1 MLCVYIILY
10 FLTACAA
17 KKIDK
22 FTHGWW
28 KQLFFSWCCSSVVN
42 HVDNFH
48 FCRGKIFNYPFCLSF
63 HFLFPGNAWWW
74 IYLYIYTK
82 YSILKH
88 FLSVSS
94 AYVTFSMHF
103 WPLRCLLVSNHSTC
117 FTKIRH
123 QNRGPPRLP
132 RPAFNRRHPPTPPSR
147 HERRRLKETSLGRK
161 N

>member
-1 MLCVYIILY
+1 MQPKRLINSHMDDGSNSSSLGAALQSSITSITFIFAEERYSITRSVCHFTFY
-10 FLTACAA
+10 FQAMPDDGS
-17 KKIDK
+17 I
-22 FTHGWW
+22 
-28 KQLFFSWCCSSVVN
+28 
-42 HVDNFH
+42 
-48 FCRGKIFNYPFCLSF
+48 
-63 HFLFPGNAWWW
+63 
-74 IYLYIYTK
+74 YIYIQNTQF
-82 YSILKH
+82 LKH

-147 HERRRLKETSLGRK
+147 HERRLKETSLERK

>member
-1 MLCVYIILY
+1 MDDGSNSSSLGAALQSSITSITFIFAEERYSITRSVCHFTFYFQAMPDDGSIYI
-10 FLTACAA
+10 
-17 KKIDK
+17 
-22 FTHGWW
+22 H
-28 KQLFFSWCCSSVVN
+28 
-42 HVDNFH
+42 
-48 FCRGKIFNYPFCLSF
+48 
-63 HFLFPGNAWWW
+63 
-74 IYLYIYTK
+74 IYTK

-132 RPAFNRRHPPTPPSR
+132 RPAFNRRHPPTPPPSR
-147 HERRRLKETSLGRK
+147 HERRRLKETWLERK
-161 N
+161 K